1 MTTYDNWLEKPYQD
15 AYAKQEATDELVE
28 ELLTGE
34 YNIQDP
40 TVFLDAIRNGDCLGS
55 DEVFYKLK
63 EILER
68 GHSYAEIGELV
79 WDAVSQ
85 YCEETATDRA
95 EAILEFRKK

>member
-1 MTTYDNWLEKPYQD
+1 MTAYDNWLEKPYQD

-40 TVFLDAIRNGDCLGS
+40 TVFFDAIRNGDCLGS
-55 DEVFYKLK
+55 DEVFSKLK

-95 EAILEFRKK
+95 KAILEFRKK